1 MDSRAG
7 IVASAWIAI
16 AIICSM
22 YVYVGGVTIFTDI
35 IVFLLVAVAFM
46 ITFAI
51 GFGIEAMRRR
61 MENDSP
67 TTKAKIQM
75 ATEMTDLKTAVNE
88 LSKKVDAIQ
97 KELEA

>member
-7 IVASAWIAI
+7 IVASTWIAI
-16 AIICSM
+16 AIISSM
-22 YVYVGGVTIFTDI
+22 YIYVGRITIETDI
-35 IVFLLVAVAFM
+35 IVALLVAVAFM

-61 MENDSP
+61 MEYDSP
-67 TTKAKIQM
+67 TTKVKIQM
-75 ATEMTDLKTAVNE
+75 ANEMTELKTAVNE

>member
-1 MDSRAG
+1 LDSRAG

-22 YVYVGGVTIFTDI
+22 YVYIGGITIFTDI

-51 GFGIEAMRRR
+51 GFGIEAMRRK
-61 MENDSP
+61 MDDMSP
-67 TTKAKIQM
+67 VAKAKIQM
-75 ATEMTDLKTAVNE
+75 ATEITDLKTAVND
-88 LSKKVDAIQ
+88 LAKKVDAIQ

>member
-7 IVASAWIAI
+7 IVASTWIAI
-16 AIICSM
+16 AIISSM
-22 YVYVGGVTIFTDI
+22 YIYVGRITIETDI
-35 IVFLLVAVAFM
+35 IVALLVAIAFM

-51 GFGIEAMRRR
+51 GFGVEAMRHKLID
-61 MENDSP
+61 ESP

-75 ATEMTDLKTAVNE
+75 ASEMSDLKTAVTE
-88 LSKKVDAIQ
+88 LSKKVDSIQ

>member
-7 IVASAWIAI
+7 IVASTWIAV
-16 AIICSM
+16 AIISSM
-22 YVYVGGVTIFTDI
+22 YIYVGRITIETDI
-35 IVFLLVAVAFM
+35 IVALLVAVAFM

-51 GFGIEAMRRR
+51 GFGIEAMKHR
-61 MENDSP
+61 MENESP
-67 TTKAKIQM
+67 TTKANIQM
-75 ATEMTDLKTAVNE
+75 ANEMTELKTAVNE

>member
-16 AIICSM
+16 AIISSM
-22 YVYVGGVTIFTDI
+22 YIYVGGITLATDI
-35 IVFLLVAVAFM
+35 IVALLVALAFM

-51 GFGIEAMRRR
+51 GFGVEAMRRKL
-61 MENDSP
+61 EDDSP
-67 TTKAKIQM
+67 MTKVKIQM

-97 KELEA
+97 KELEV

>member
-7 IVASAWIAI
+7 MVASTWIAI
-16 AIICSM
+16 AIISSM
-22 YVYVGGVTIFTDI
+22 YIYVGRISIATDI
-35 IVFLLVAVAFM
+35 IVALLVAVAFM

-51 GFGIEAMRRR
+51 GFGIEAMRHKL
-61 MENDSP
+61 EDESP
-67 TTKAKIQM
+67 TTKVKIQM
-75 ATEMTDLKTAVNE
+75 ANEMTDLKNAVNE